1 MNKLPFA
8 ITLLLGDPSG
18 DGHGKSETIV
28 INSNLNATDIGLAYK
43 KGSKE
48 LGFDLV
54 SDVCSDYEDNFIP
67 KDIFDILVK
76 NGMEY
81 DLSDYEIKQLEDAD
95 ADSRGINIYTDE
107 YLNIYFFIVFCG
119 NKDFEYELTKYPV
132 IDIGGYGLYGS

>member
-28 INSNLNATDIGLAYK
+28 INSNIDANDIKVAYK
-43 KGSKE
+43 KASKE

-54 SDVCSDYEDNFIP
+54 NNVCSDYEDNFVP

-81 DLSDYEIKQLEDAD
+81 DLFDYEKNQLEAAD
-95 ADSRGINIYTDE
+95 TRGVSISYNE
-107 YLNIYFFIVFCG
+107 YLNIYFFIVFFG
-119 NKDFEYELTKYPV
+119 NKDFEYEITNHPV